1 MKSGLFRRLGGDER
15 GVSVLEFALI
25 APVMITLYLGMTE
38 FCLGFM
44 AQKRMGHVS
53 AIVADLV
60 SQQKTVTNADLDAI
74 FDVGNVIMKPFP
86 TTSLHQRVSH
96 VTRLNGVD
104 TINWSRSDGITGDSS
119 FTVPADLIGN
129 NQSVV
134 VAEVTYTYD
143 SPADFMLGDG
153 VQFSH
158 VYFLL
163 PRHVQQIPCTD
174 CSAP

>member
-1 MKSGLFRRLGGDER
+1 MKKGLFRRLGGDER

-25 APVMITLYLGMTE
+25 APVMITLYLGMSE

-53 AIVADLV
+53 AVVADLV
-60 SQQKTVTNADLDAI
+60 SQQQTVSTADLTAI
-74 FDVGNVIMKPFP
+74 LDVGNVIMKPFP
-86 TTSLHQRVSH
+86 ATALHQRISH
-96 VTRLNGVD
+96 VSRLNGVD
-104 TINWSRSDGITGDSS
+104 TVDWSLNDGMTENPS
-119 FTVPADLIGN
+119 FTVPADLIGD

-134 VAEVTYTYD
+134 VAEVTYDYD
-143 SPADFMLGDG
+143 SPADYLIKDG
-153 VQFSH
+153 VKFRH

-163 PRHVQQIPCTD
+163 PRHVDTIPCTN